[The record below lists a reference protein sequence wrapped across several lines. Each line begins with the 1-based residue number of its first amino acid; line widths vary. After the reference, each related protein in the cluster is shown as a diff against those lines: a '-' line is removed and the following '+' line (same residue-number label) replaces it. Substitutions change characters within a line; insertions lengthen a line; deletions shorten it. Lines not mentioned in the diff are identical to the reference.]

1 MDENRLAELT
11 KSQIERLIFIEFR
24 SYFLGEVKR
33 NDIMERF
40 GVASAAATRDL
51 TLYKSLSNNNIVLEQ
66 KSKVYLPVVGF
77 KPIFSH
83 PIDQTLTAISQ
94 GYGDGSADN
103 AKPLILSDIPR
114 VLSRPSLDV
123 LAPITR
129 AIYRKKVISISY
141 YSFSSGKSTRE
152 VVPFAIINNGLRWH
166 IRGFDRKSKEFRDF
180 VLTRIEKPQIIET
193 SKVEDYENPNA
204 DAYWSRIVDL
214 ELTPHPKRPLKDHQ
228 IIMMDYEMVDG
239 VLKVQ
244 VRAALAGYLL
254 RQWSVD
260 CSGDQSLDG
269 EEFRLWLRNYPIL
282 YGIDSAKLAPGYGNH
297 PLK

>member
-1 MDENRLAELT
+1 MDENRLTKLT
-11 KSQIERLIFIEFR
+11 KSQIDRLIFIEFR

-51 TLYKSLSNNNIVLEQ
+51 TLYKNLSNNNIVLEQ
-66 KSKVYLPVVGF
+66 KSKAYLPAADF

-94 GYGDGSADN
+94 GYDNSSADK

-141 YSFSSGKSTRE
+141 YSFSSGKTTRE

-193 SKVEDYENPNA
+193 GQVADYENPNA
-204 DAYWSRIVDL
+204 DAYWSRIVEL
-214 ELTPHPKRPLKDHQ
+214 EITPHPKRSLKDHQ
-228 IIMMDYEMVDG
+228 ITMMDYEMKDG

-260 CSGDQSLDG
+260 CSANQSLDG

-282 YGIDSAKLAPGYGNH
+282 YGIDSAKLAPGYVA
-297 PLK
+297 

>member
-1 MDENRLAELT
+1 LDENRLAELT

-51 TLYKSLSNNNIVLEQ
+51 TLYKNLSNNNIVLEQ
-66 KSKVYLPVVGF
+66 KSKAYLPVAEF

-94 GYGDGSADN
+94 GYGDGSADK

-129 AIYRKKVISISY
+129 AIYRKKVVSISY

-166 IRGFDRKSKEFRDF
+166 IRGFDRKSNEFRDF

-193 SKVEDYENPNA
+193 SNIEDYENPNA
-204 DAYWSRIVDL
+204 DAYWSRIVEL
-214 ELTPHPKRPLKDHQ
+214 EIIPHPKRSLKDHQ
-228 IIMMDYEMVDG
+228 ITIMDYEMIDG

-260 CSGDQSLDG
+260 CSADQSLLS
-269 EEFRLWLRNYPIL
+269 EEFRLWLRNHPIL
-282 YGIDSAKLAPGYGNH
+282 YGIDSAKLAPGYVASI
-297 PLK
+297 

>member
-66 KSKVYLPVVGF
+66 KSKAYLPISEF

-94 GYGDGSADN
+94 GYGDGSADK
-103 AKPLILSDIPR
+103 AKPLILSDTPR
-114 VLSRPSLDV
+114 VLSRPSLEV

-152 VVPFAIINNGLRWH
+152 IVPFAIINNGLRWH

-180 VLTRIEKPQIIET
+180 VLTRIEKPQINET
-193 SKVEDYENPNA
+193 SNIEDYESPNA
-204 DAYWSRIVDL
+204 DAYWSRIVEL
-214 ELTPHPKRPLKDHQ
+214 EIIPHPKRSLIDHQ
-228 IIMMDYEMVDG
+228 ITKMDYEMTDG

-260 CSGDQSLDG
+260 CSADQSLLS
-269 EEFRLWLRNYPIL
+269 EEFRLWLRNHPIL
-282 YGIDSAKLAPGYGNH
+282 YGIDSAKLAPGYVAST
-297 PLK
+297 

>member
-1 MDENRLAELT
+1 MGENKLTELT

-51 TLYKSLSNNNIVLEQ
+51 TLYKTLSNNNIALEQ
-66 KSKVYLPVVGF
+66 KSKTYLPTAGF
-77 KPIFSH
+77 KAIFNH

-94 GYGDGSADN
+94 GYGDGGADK
-103 AKPLILSDIPR
+103 AKPLMLSETHR

-129 AIYRKKVISISY
+129 AIYRKKIVRISY
-141 YSFSSGKSTRE
+141 YSFSSGKTTRE
-152 VVPFAIINNGLRWH
+152 VVPFAIVNNGHRWH
-166 IRGFDRKSKEFRDF
+166 VRGYDRRSNEFRDF
-180 VLTRIEKPQIIET
+180 VLTRIENPQLIENG
-193 SKVEDYENPNA
+193 KIEDYENPNA

-228 IIMMDYEMVDG
+228 IIMMDYAMVND
-239 VLKVQ
+239 VLKIQ

-260 CSGDQSLDG
+260 CSENQSLDG

-282 YGIDSAKLAPGYGNH
+282 YGIDSAKLAPGYIT
-297 PLK
+297 

>member
-1 MDENRLAELT
+1 MNENRLAELT

-51 TLYKSLSNNNIVLEQ
+51 TLYKNLSNNNIVLEQ
-66 KSKVYLPVVGF
+66 KSKAYLPVAEF

-94 GYGDGSADN
+94 GYGDSNADK
-103 AKPLILSDIPR
+103 AKALVLSDIPR
-114 VLSRPSLDV
+114 VLSRPSIEV

-129 AIYRKKVISISY
+129 AIYRKKVMSISY

-193 SKVEDYENPNA
+193 SNIEDYENPNA
-204 DAYWSRIVDL
+204 DAYWSRIVEL
-214 ELTPHPKRPLKDHQ
+214 EITPHPKRSLKDHQ
-228 IIMMDYEMVDG
+228 ITMMDYEMTDG

-260 CSGDQSLDG
+260 CSADQSLVS

-282 YGIDSAKLAPGYGNH
+282 YGIDSAKLAPGYVAST
-297 PLK
+297 